1 MAQERISITLS
12 PEEYRIITTLR
23 DMPESPLRERV
34 LRLLDDLVGF
44 ARNPR
49 CFESQADGVPCA
61 DPAADCDQCQVVL
74 AMLDQLE
81 QRLPGDEIS
90 DQVPPFSVR

>member
-1 MAQERISITLS
+1 MVQERIHLAVS

-34 LRLLDDLVGF
+34 QRLLDEVLEF

-49 CFESQADGVPCA
+49 CFEYQADGVPCA
-61 DPAADCDQCQVVL
+61 DPEADCDQCQVVL
-74 AMLDQLE
+74 AMLDRLE
-81 QRLPGDEIS
+81 QRLPRCRQPAD
-90 DQVPPFSVR
+90 PA